1 MARPRKPD
9 FEQLTHRIQFRLCEK
24 DYEKLLELSEG
35 FDLSDYCRKVILSKT
50 PRRRKATPERETL
63 IRILGELGK
72 IGSNLNQIARSNNRG
87 RPQDMANIARG
98 LQELQSVGE
107 LLRNNLINPE
117 T

>member
-9 FEQLTHRIQFRLCEK
+9 SEQLTHRIQFRLCEK

-35 FDLSDYCRKVILSKT
+35 FDLSDYCRKAILSKT

-72 IGSNLNQIARSNNRG
+72 IGSNLNQIARSGNRG
-87 RPQDMANIARG
+87 RPQDMANIAHG
-98 LQELQSVGE
+98 LKQLETIGDD
-107 LLRNNLINPE
+107 LRQTLTNKE

>member
-9 FEQLTHRIQFRLCEK
+9 SEQLTHRIQFRLCEK

-35 FDLSDYCRKVILSKT
+35 YDISDYCRKAILSKT

-72 IGSNLNQIARSNNRG
+72 IGSNMNQIARSVNRG
-87 RPQDMANIARG
+87 RPQDMANIDRG
-98 LQELQSVGE
+98 LNEVKQIGD
-107 LLRNNLINPE
+107 LIRDILVNKE